1 MGKRRIP
8 WTELERARGDYIEPK
23 YLPKQVALKQYY
35 HLRQKDVSD
44 ILEHWTRR
52 QAAGKVPLC
61 FMKVVRAS
69 EDSGTGTDMEPVEG
83 EENLQ
88 DDKGSQTQED
98 GPTQGDSS
106 TNCSAKQIHSGESP
120 ADAAEDPNRVSLILK
135 HDK

>member
-1 MGKRRIP
+1 M
-8 WTELERARGDYIEPK
+8 
-23 YLPKQVALKQYY
+23 ALKQYY

-106 TNCSAKQIHSGESP
+106 TNCLAEQIRSGESP
-120 ADAAEDPNRVSLILK
+120 ADTAEDLNGVSLILK